1 VQITFESVATVLKRE
16 LSATI
21 HRWMKRV
28 NEVPALTRI
37 PLSDHDR
44 AGHLPELIHH
54 LITRL
59 RLEEN
64 AKSPETTSA
73 HNHGKA
79 RFDQGYSVPML
90 VDESRLLEVSI
101 FDTLRRHQKKVDP
114 EKLMLDVVTIADEC
128 DVQLKHTLETFMEL
142 EKKSVPAVA

>member
-1 VQITFESVATVLKRE
+1 VQITFESVATVLERE

-44 AGHLPELIHH
+44 AGHLPELLHD
-54 LITRL
+54 LIIRL
-59 RLEEN
+59 RLEEG
-64 AKSPETTSA
+64 AKKPETTSA
-73 HNHGKA
+73 HDHGRA

-101 FDTLRRHQKKVDP
+101 FDTLRRHQNKVDP
-114 EKLMLDVVTIADEC
+114 ENLMLDVVTMADEC

-142 EKKSVPAVA
+142 EKKPVRAVA